1 MQKQKS
7 LKHHRPNATLTKLF
21 FVLVVCA
28 SSSLA
33 QEWPDKILGY
43 KIYDAKI
50 AISNSDTIQANNSDA
65 HIRLIDP
72 TLASIGF
79 SGATIEI
86 GASITSTKQ
95 SGSVDFVTFRDIVV
109 NGFKVDVEDYEHAF
123 SFKKGE
129 PAILPKPARIT
140 LKTSSLPR
148 AAYNE
153 LVNGKSELS
162 VTGTAFVFGKFKKMG
177 FSFKRVV
184 PVRIDIKVKN
194 PLR

>member
-7 LKHHRPNATLTKLF
+7 LRHHRPSSPLATLF
-21 FVLVVCA
+21 FIFVVCT

-43 KIYDAKI
+43 KVYDAKI
-50 AISNSDTIQANNSDA
+50 SISNSDILQPNNSDA
-65 HIRLIDP
+65 LVRLTDP
-72 TLASIGF
+72 TLADIGF

-86 GASITSTKQ
+86 SASVTSTKQ
-95 SGSVDFVTFRDIVV
+95 NGSIDFVTFRDIYV
-109 NGFKVDVEDYEHAF
+109 NGFKVDVEDYKHAF

-129 PAILPKPARIT
+129 TAILPKPARIT
-140 LKTSSLPR
+140 LKTASLPR

-153 LVNGKSELS
+153 LVNRKSELS

-184 PVRIDIKVKN
+184 PVKIDLTVKN